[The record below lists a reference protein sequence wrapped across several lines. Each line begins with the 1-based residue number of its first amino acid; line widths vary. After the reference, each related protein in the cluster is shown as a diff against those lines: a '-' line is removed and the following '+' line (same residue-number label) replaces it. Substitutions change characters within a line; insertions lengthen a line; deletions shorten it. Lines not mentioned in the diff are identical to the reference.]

1 MKVDLKVGD
10 VILTGKWKNK
20 KVTVKEFGTNELG
33 QPTVNGKPM
42 LNFRIARLMPE
53 KEDLK
58 ELWVPNLEYLIKQYG
73 LTGPGPLLKFK
84 DDPHEYVLKNVSPDR
99 KSVFVTLNHQQ
110 TYRKPLNKLEKVNRK
125 YVGWFSIPLIY
136 ESSTYLKEMGEE
148 DKYVPRPDE
157 KALELM
163 RQRQAATQGGPIEQ
177 KFMMELASKLRFA
190 FSDFLDTMNQYGI
203 SKTNPQF
210 EAEFKVKYPA
220 SMDMQLKGLYYKFT
234 QGGSDLLKGMSFE
247 QLIAIVLK
255 EVQAHTANDFYI
267 HLKDI
272 VTNITKQVIG
282 TLKKESMTEGKD
294 LKVQLLIEQIMGEA
308 KAKLKLAPAPIQEQT
323 LEEYKDPYAPDSK
336 DEMRISDILTK
347 ARGSKGMAIQLA
359 QRMAFAITDVAKAYR
374 RFRAAEDMNAHQ
386 IAHVFYKRYRDL
398 GGK

>member
-1 MKVDLKVGD
+1 MKVDLKIGD
-10 VILTGKWKNK
+10 IILTGKWKNK

-58 ELWVPNLEYLIKQYG
+58 E
-73 LTGPGPLLKFK
+73 T
-84 DDPHEYVLKNVSPDR
+84 
-99 KSVFVTLNHQQ
+99 
-110 TYRKPLNKLEKVNRK
+110 
-125 YVGWFSIPLIY
+125 
-136 ESSTYLKEMGEE
+136 TYLKEMGEE

-163 RQRQAATQGGPIEQ
+163 RQRQAATQSGPIEQ

-190 FSDFLDTMNQYGI
+190 FADFLDTMNQYGI

-294 LKVQLLIEQIMGEA
+294 LKVQLLIEQILGEA
-308 KAKLKLAPAPIQEQT
+308 KAKLKLAPAPIQEQA